1 MALSGSGIGQ
11 RFEAEVEALIGVIG
25 HAGRAAPRGE
35 YRQGTPM
42 MSILRRTVT
51 EHKPIKPFMA

>member
-25 HAGRAAPRGE
+25 LRVGRRLAVGIARA
-35 YRQGTPM
+35 
-42 MSILRRTVT
+42 LL
-51 EHKPIKPFMA
+51 